1 MAKKYKNV
9 ILECYFVLEAMHTC
23 ITETKLFDEDLKAR
37 AENCI
42 INLSVWNLPNKED
55 QKTRARMVMTIL
67 DQLEC
72 NKQLCKKRRTVQ
84 ELYEKRI
91 NKHGRFINIIGYSH
105 NRRI

>member
-42 INLSVWNLPNKED
+42 IDLSVWNLPNKED

-72 NKQLCKKRRTVQ
+72 NKQLCKKKE
-84 ELYEKRI
+84 ELFKNYMK
-91 NKHGRFINIIGYSH
+91 NALTSTADL
-105 NRRI
+105 